1 MTYFNTLGFNSQKL
15 TFFRILEISCQS
27 HDSEH
32 AVAMVDSATHGRPIS
47 IGRAAAANGRMHSR
61 VISGPGPVP
70 VDTCAVPRETH
81 PPACLPADLARL
93 TCQQVTRSSNAFN
106 GLQGHAGSHTQRDL
120 SGR

>member
-1 MTYFNTLGFNSQKL
+1 MSQNSL
-15 TFFRILEISCQS
+15 LRMA
-27 HDSEH
+27 D
-32 AVAMVDSATHGRPIS
+32 VAMHEQAIGIGDDWRAIS
-47 IGRAAAANGRMHSR
+47 RDP
-61 VISGPGPVP
+61 SGADPVS